1 MMNDVGEIIFDDHES
16 QFSNRDAEILR
27 KSIRPPKPS
36 TKTLEAIVNK
46 YRDETSCERRR
57 DAEALRK
64 SRRAPKP
71 STKALE
77 VLLISTKRRQVA
89 RGGKM

>member
-36 TKTLEAIVNK
+36 TKTLEAVVNK
-46 YRDETSCERRR
+46 YKE
-57 DAEALRK
+57 
-64 SRRAPKP
+64 
-71 STKALE
+71 
-77 VLLISTKRRQVA
+77 
-89 RGGKM
+89 